1 MTNTIQSRRR
11 DPAVDFSFELVFIP
25 YRSKLLGIVYSE
37 QTEWVTRWLTSP
49 LIREYHY
56 QNHSDPDPSV
66 SAKEWRQRARDWDG
80 ALGYNTPAD
89 VGWVVNCIPHH
100 MLIDYFSEIR
110 ALVAPLPLDTRIKYL
125 EQLRSFEIYTR
136 TVFKDTLTPSNSV
149 VALRKYSAWRRTKEG
164 QAVTLAQDIALR
176 EALPAELSWDMLQ
189 ALPIKN
195 PQLPMGEPLC

>member
-1 MTNTIQSRRR
+1 
-11 DPAVDFSFELVFIP
+11 
-25 YRSKLLGIVYSE
+25 
-37 QTEWVTRWLTSP
+37 
-49 LIREYHY
+49 
-56 QNHSDPDPSV
+56 
-66 SAKEWRQRARDWDG
+66 
-80 ALGYNTPAD
+80 
-89 VGWVVNCIPHH
+89 